1 VEGSPAA
8 RARGQEGC
16 RRGSAP
22 RRYALA
28 GPAAVHGQPGHA
40 IRQGALALRFAILTA
55 ARTNEVLGATW
66 GEIDMLPPRKV
77 TIGRDEIGEVNGGAH
92 QINHLCLM
100 ACLTMRAAG

>member
-1 VEGSPAA
+1 
-8 RARGQEGC
+8 
-16 RRGSAP
+16 
-22 RRYALA
+22 
-28 GPAAVHGQPGHA
+28 
-40 IRQGALALRFAILTA
+40 LRFAILTA

-100 ACLTMRAAG
+100 RA